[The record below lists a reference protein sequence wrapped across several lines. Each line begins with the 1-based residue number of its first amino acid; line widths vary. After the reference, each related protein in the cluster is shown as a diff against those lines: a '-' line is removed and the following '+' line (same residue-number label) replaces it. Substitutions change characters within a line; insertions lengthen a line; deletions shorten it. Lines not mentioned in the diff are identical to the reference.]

1 MLVAAESVE
10 IGEDGVALHVARVA
24 DIDVLRVRVHRHHF
38 LVHFLGGLREV
49 DAVAQGLAHL
59 RLAVGSRETQT
70 CRVARQDSLR
80 FHESLAIDAVEAAHD
95 LDRLLKHRLL
105 ILAHRH
111 IGGLERRDVRGLGD
125 RVAEE
130 AHRKATSERLLLAV
144 LAEATHLD
152 FRLDGRIALEPRH
165 RDKVHVV
172 ECQFGELRNHA
183 LDEYCHFVRVEAD

>member
-1 MLVAAESVE
+1 M
-10 IGEDGVALHVARVA
+10 ARVA

-59 RLAVGSRETQT
+59 RLAVGSRETET

-105 ILAHRH
+105 VLTHRH
-111 IGGLERRDVRGLGD
+111 IGSLEGCDVR
-125 RVAEE
+125 
-130 AHRKATSERLLLAV
+130 RL
-144 LAEATHLD
+144 
-152 FRLDGRIALEPRH
+152 
-165 RDKVHVV
+165 
-172 ECQFGELRNHA
+172 
-183 LDEYCHFVRVEAD
+183 